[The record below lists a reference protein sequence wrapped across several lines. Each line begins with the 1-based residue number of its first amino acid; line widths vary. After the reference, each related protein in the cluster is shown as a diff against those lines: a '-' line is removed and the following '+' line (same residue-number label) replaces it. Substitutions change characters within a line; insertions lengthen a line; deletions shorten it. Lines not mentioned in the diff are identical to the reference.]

1 MYILKSLSDKKEV
14 RELKVFGCFS
24 GSTLFIVTAVPGHRW
39 WILNS
44 LFIYSGG
51 T

>member
-24 GSTLFIVTAVPGHRW
+24 GSTLFIVTAVFPAT
-39 WILNS
+39 
-44 LFIYSGG
+44 GG
-51 T
+51 GS